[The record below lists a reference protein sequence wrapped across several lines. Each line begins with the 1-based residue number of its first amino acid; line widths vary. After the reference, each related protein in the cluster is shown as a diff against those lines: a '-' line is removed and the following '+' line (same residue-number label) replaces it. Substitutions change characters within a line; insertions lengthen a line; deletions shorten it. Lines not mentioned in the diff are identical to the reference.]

1 MDKWIIALKNELR
14 LRNLSA
20 GTIKQ
25 YTSAVGRLR
34 QAWPRLPVEAI
45 TEEHIKSFLLEC
57 LDDGRKPESIRVL
70 VAAFRFFFVY
80 VVKQPGVVAHVAFPK
95 SRKRIPS
102 APSKDE
108 IARIFAAAAQ
118 LGRRPW
124 LVCALAYGCG
134 LRVSEIA
141 ALHSWDICSKE
152 GFLIVRC
159 GKGAKERKTLLPD
172 EVLQAL
178 RGWWKDQRLTNPS
191 YLFPAETE
199 GRYLSPSTL
208 REDFQRAVERAGI
221 KRPIRLHDLRHGFVT
236 HLVEA
241 KVDVFTIQ
249 ALAGHEDLATT
260 QGYVRVDASRFR
272 DIHSLIG
279 ALSAVRP

>member
-1 MDKWIIALKNELR
+1 MWR
-14 LRNLSA
+14 SA
-20 GTIKQ
+20 I
-25 YTSAVGRLR
+25 YA
-34 QAWPRLPVEAI
+34 A
-45 TEEHIKSFLLEC
+45 KSE
-57 LDDGRKPESIRVL
+57 
-70 VAAFRFFFVY
+70 
-80 VVKQPGVVAHVAFPK
+80 
-95 SRKRIPS
+95 
-102 APSKDE
+102 
-108 IARIFAAAAQ
+108 
-118 LGRRPW
+118 RRGDW
-124 LVCALAYGCG
+124 G
-134 LRVSEIA
+134 L
-141 ALHSWDICSKE
+141 
-152 GFLIVRC
+152 
-159 GKGAKERKTLLPD
+159 T
-172 EVLQAL
+172 LQAL